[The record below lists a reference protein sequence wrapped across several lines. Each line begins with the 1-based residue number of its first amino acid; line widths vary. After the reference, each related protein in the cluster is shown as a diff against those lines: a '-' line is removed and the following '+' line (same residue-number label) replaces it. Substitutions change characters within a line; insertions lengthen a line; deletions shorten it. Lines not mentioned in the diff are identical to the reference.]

1 MTRYIDRLSDF
12 RKNYYHILSK
22 EFPEFLDDYINTK
35 EMLRLEGVNQICG
48 SYWRKKN
55 IFNNK
60 YSVLDHSIAVALIIW
75 NFTHDKI
82 QTLAGL
88 FHDIS
93 SPAFKHCLDFMNGDA
108 ETQETL
114 EDDTI
119 DVIRN
124 SKEIMSLLNRDG
136 ITLEEVVNYKIY
148 PIADN
153 ETPKLSADRLEYTFM
168 NGIYLKEVWNLD
180 IIARIY
186 NDIDVFKDEKGMLEL
201 GFKTISIAE
210 QFVFG
215 AKELWPIWIGS
226 EDIVTIYFFGD
237 MLKRLF
243 QDNIIELNDLYKLSE
258 QEIMRLFA
266 TSKNKKVAEDYT
278 NLMTKA
284 VFRDSD
290 IFVLDQFC
298 VSKKTKKRYINPL
311 TKKGRLKDVSNK
323 AKKYI
328 TEFLD
333 NKVSSYAYLDI

>member
-12 RKNYYHILSK
+12 RKDYYHILSK

-153 ETPKLSADRLEYTFM
+153 ETPKLSADRLE
-168 NGIYLKEVWNLD
+168 
-180 IIARIY
+180 
-186 NDIDVFKDEKGMLEL
+186 
-201 GFKTISIAE
+201 
-210 QFVFG
+210 
-215 AKELWPIWIGS
+215 IGRAH
-226 EDIVTIYFFGD
+226 V
-237 MLKRLF
+237 
-243 QDNIIELNDLYKLSE
+243 
-258 QEIMRLFA
+258 
-266 TSKNKKVAEDYT
+266 
-278 NLMTKA
+278 
-284 VFRDSD
+284 
-290 IFVLDQFC
+290 
-298 VSKKTKKRYINPL
+298 
-311 TKKGRLKDVSNK
+311 
-323 AKKYI
+323 
-328 TEFLD
+328 
-333 NKVSSYAYLDI
+333 